1 MQDTTSIL
9 SGGSCLAKTLI
20 IARKEWNSLL
30 LEKTLIL
37 AMIIQLL
44 IASFSSLLVI
54 GLASFFDPSALHRY
68 DMERGKIGMVGG
80 GEVKQFLRE
89 NHIRP
94 LNYSSLDSA
103 LSDFNN
109 NTIDAVL
116 VVPPA
121 VSSGSEI
128 IQLDLYLPDSDI
140 RGTVVT
146 MQLKKPLEDFEAHV
160 RDVRAPRIGFEPVRL
175 YVDDILKKT
184 STYFEFIYGIL
195 IPLLVFTPVFIS
207 GGLIIDMVTEEYE
220 RRTMELL
227 EVSPVYF
234 SQVINGKMLVAVLIV
249 PVQALLWLALVGMN
263 RIAVHNIPGIL
274 LVITVI
280 AADIVL
286 TGAIIAVK
294 YRDRTISQ
302 YLYSLI
308 LIFLF
313 LGAYLFADSPF
324 NLVTRLSSGAAGGM
338 EALAGSALFAAAAAP
353 LYVYAGRLRGS

>member
-1 MQDTTSIL
+1 M
-9 SGGSCLAKTLI
+9 

-54 GLASFFDPSALHRY
+54 GLASFFDPSALNRY
-68 DMERGKIGMVGG
+68 DMEKGKIGVIGDG
-80 GEVKQFLRE
+80 GELRQFLRE
-89 NHIRP
+89 SHIMPR
-94 LNYSSLDSA
+94 YYQDLDSA

-109 NTIDAVL
+109 NRIDAVL

-121 VSSGSEI
+121 ASSGSEI
-128 IQLDLYLPDSDI
+128 IQLELYLPVSDI
-140 RGTVVT
+140 RGTLAT
-146 MQLKKPLEDFEAHV
+146 LQLKKPLEAFESYV

-175 YVDDILKKT
+175 YVDEELKKT

-195 IPLLVFTPVFIS
+195 IPLLVFTPIFIS

-227 EVSPVYF
+227 EVAPMSF
-234 SQVINGKMLVAVLIV
+234 SQIMNGKMLVAVLIV
-249 PVQALLWLALVGMN
+249 PMQALLWLALVGIN

-274 LVITVI
+274 LVATVT
-280 AADIVL
+280 AVVIVIL
-286 TGAIIAVK
+286 GAIIAVK

-324 NLVTRLSSGAAGGM
+324 NLVTRLSSGAAGGV
-338 EALAGSALFAAAAAP
+338 EALIGILPYVAVAVP
-353 LYVYAGRLRGS
+353 LYVYAGRLRE

>member
-1 MQDTTSIL
+1 MPVITSIL
-9 SGGSCLAKTLI
+9 SGGFSLGKTLI

-94 LNYSSLDSA
+94 RNYSSLDSA
-103 LSDFNN
+103 LSDFKN

-116 VVPPA
+116 VIPPVA
-121 VSSGSEI
+121 SSGSEI
-128 IQLDLYLPDSDI
+128 IQLELYLPDSDI
-140 RGTVVT
+140 RGTFVT
-146 MQLKKPLEDFEAHV
+146 LQLKKPLEDFEAHV

-175 YVDDILKKT
+175 YVDEIVKKT

-227 EVSPVYF
+227 AAAPVSF
-234 SQVINGKMLVAVLIV
+234 SQILQGKILVAVLIV
-249 PVQALLWLALVGMN
+249 PAQALLWLALVGIN
-263 RIAVHNIPGIL
+263 RIAVHNIPAIL
-274 LVITVI
+274 LVITVLAI
-280 AADIVL
+280 DIVL
-286 TGAIIAVK
+286 LGAIIAVK

-302 YLYSLI
+302 YIYSLI
-308 LIFLF
+308 LILLF

-324 NLVTRLSSGAAGGM
+324 NLVTRLSSGTAGGM
-338 EALAGSALFAAAAAP
+338 EALAGSVPYAAAAA
-353 LYVYAGRLRGS
+353 LLFVYAGRSL

>member
-1 MQDTTSIL
+1 MRVITFIS
-9 SGGSCLAKTLI
+9 SGGFCLGKILI
-20 IARKEWNSLL
+20 VARKEWNSLL

-54 GLASFFDPSALHRY
+54 GLASFFDPSALNSY
-68 DMERGKIGMVGG
+68 DMQKGKIGIVGG
-80 GEVKQFLRE
+80 GEIKQFLRE
-89 NHIRP
+89 AHIKPR
-94 LNYSSLDSA
+94 NYSSLDSA

-109 NTIDAVL
+109 NRIDAVL
-116 VVPPA
+116 VIPPVA
-121 VSSGSEI
+121 SSGSEI
-128 IQLDLYLPDSDI
+128 IQLELYLPASDI
-140 RGTVVT
+140 RGTIAT
-146 MQLKKPLEDFEAHV
+146 MQLKKPLEEFESYV
-160 RDVRAPRIGFEPVRL
+160 RDVRSPRVGFEPVIL

-227 EVSPVYF
+227 EVAPMSF
-234 SQVINGKMLVAVLIV
+234 SQIMNGKMLVAVLIV
-249 PVQALLWLALVGMN
+249 PMQVLLWLALVGIN

-274 LVITVI
+274 LVATATAVV
-280 AADIVL
+280 IVL
-286 TGAIIAVK
+286 LGAIIAVK

-338 EALAGSALFAAAAAP
+338 ETLTGILPYAAVAVP
-353 LYVYAGRLRGS
+353 LYFYAGRMRN